1 VGVTCS
7 VGSPRRG
14 SHSPAPWRS
23 QSAPATSHRLR
34 PKAPRPSAL
43 QRWLPAL
50 LTVVVVGVGYAVIN
64 HPGASGDATSHAYG
78 PGVVGTGGQSQP
90 TMADPFFGSVAQGF
104 ADGIVGLKIPYV
116 TAVAKFSAVQ
126 VTTDTQQG
134 GSTIKVAGSFGVS
147 AIDGTLAVNY
157 RYLFVY
163 PVSQCTQDQ
172 IIDVTVR
179 RDGTLT
185 FTKSGNGGSLSVLWW
200 SRFEQQSLN
209 SQCIINDGGVEHPA
223 WNDTSEPKPTTLP
236 IKFNTYDLGTPLPK
250 AAGCYQ

>member
-1 VGVTCS
+1 
-7 VGSPRRG
+7 
-14 SHSPAPWRS
+14 
-23 QSAPATSHRLR
+23 
-34 PKAPRPSAL
+34 
-43 QRWLPAL
+43 
-50 LTVVVVGVGYAVIN
+50 
-64 HPGASGDATSHAYG
+64 
-78 PGVVGTGGQSQP
+78 
-90 TMADPFFGSVAQGF
+90 MADPFFGSVAQGF

-134 GSTIKVAGSFGVS
+134 GSTIKV
-147 AIDGTLAVNY
+147 
-157 RYLFVY
+157 
-163 PVSQCTQDQ
+163 
-172 IIDVTVR
+172 
-179 RDGTLT
+179 T